1 MGNLFHD
8 DISTNNIIRGYK
20 IISDYANANDKILL
34 GDGSY
39 ITISSLTESL
49 IQRSELDD
57 YVKYVTYSNFT
68 NNIINGTTIIGH
80 SLTASVLKNKIKISL
95 DGVSTSGVVY
105 FDGTTDVTIDITN
118 IDANLIG
125 TGTIDI
131 NRLPKGALERLV
143 IVNTEKDKFELTS
156 DSVQRGDSVKVLSD
170 GLMYIVIDDTQLSS
184 ALGYMTYSMHR
195 VKVKT
200 IGKMLDQNLKIEG
213 LFSIVLRAVQTEDGY
228 KFVTRDDMVSTA
240 KSPIGMWEEDM
251 IDNDLKAVD
260 TTIRE
265 YYDMKPLVDN
275 KPTTKKTET
284 KGE

>member
-1 MGNLFHD
+1 MATAVLIMGESGSGKSASLRNFAPNEISVFNVTSKPLPFKQGKTKIPKID
-8 DISTNNIIRGYK
+8 NATYADI
-20 IISDYANANDKILL
+20 ANALANP
-34 GDGSY
+34 
-39 ITISSLTESL
+39 
-49 IQRSELDD
+49 
-57 YVKYVTYSNFT
+57 
-68 NNIINGTTIIGH
+68 
-80 SLTASVLKNKIKISL
+80 NKRA
-95 DGVSTSGVVY
+95 Y
-105 FDGTTDVTIDITN
+105 
-118 IDANLIG
+118 
-125 TGTIDI
+125 
-131 NRLPKGALERLV
+131 
-143 IVNTEKDKFELTS
+143 
-156 DSVQRGDSVKVLSD
+156 
-170 GLMYIVIDDTQLSS
+170 VIDDAGYLLSFEMFKR
-184 ALGYMTYSMHR
+184 ANETGYSKFTDMAKNFFDMLDFINTKLPNDIIVYITMHTEDDSEMHR

-275 KPTTKKTET
+275 KPTTTKKTET

>member
-1 MGNLFHD
+1 MATAVLIMGESGSGKSASLRNFAPNEISVFNVTNKPLPFKQGKTKIPKID
-8 DISTNNIIRGYK
+8 NATYTDI
-20 IISDYANANDKILL
+20 ANALANP
-34 GDGSY
+34 
-39 ITISSLTESL
+39 
-49 IQRSELDD
+49 
-57 YVKYVTYSNFT
+57 
-68 NNIINGTTIIGH
+68 
-80 SLTASVLKNKIKISL
+80 NKRA
-95 DGVSTSGVVY
+95 Y
-105 FDGTTDVTIDITN
+105 
-118 IDANLIG
+118 
-125 TGTIDI
+125 
-131 NRLPKGALERLV
+131 
-143 IVNTEKDKFELTS
+143 
-156 DSVQRGDSVKVLSD
+156 
-170 GLMYIVIDDTQLSS
+170 VIDDAGYLLSFEMFKR
-184 ALGYMTYSMHR
+184 ANETGYSKFTDMAKNFFDMLDFINTKLPNDIIVYITMHTEDDSEMHR

-275 KPTTKKTET
+275 KPTTTKKTET

>member
-1 MGNLFHD
+1 MATAVLIMGESGSGKSASLRNFAPNEISVFNVTSKPLPFKQGKTKIPKID
-8 DISTNNIIRGYK
+8 NATYADI
-20 IISDYANANDKILL
+20 ANALANP
-34 GDGSY
+34 
-39 ITISSLTESL
+39 
-49 IQRSELDD
+49 
-57 YVKYVTYSNFT
+57 
-68 NNIINGTTIIGH
+68 
-80 SLTASVLKNKIKISL
+80 NKRA
-95 DGVSTSGVVY
+95 Y
-105 FDGTTDVTIDITN
+105 
-118 IDANLIG
+118 
-125 TGTIDI
+125 
-131 NRLPKGALERLV
+131 
-143 IVNTEKDKFELTS
+143 
-156 DSVQRGDSVKVLSD
+156 
-170 GLMYIVIDDTQLSS
+170 VIDDAGYLLSFEMFKR
-184 ALGYMTYSMHR
+184 ANETGYSKFTDMAKNFFDMLDFINTKLPNDIIVYITMHTEDDSEMHR

-275 KPTTKKTET
+275 KPTTTMKTET